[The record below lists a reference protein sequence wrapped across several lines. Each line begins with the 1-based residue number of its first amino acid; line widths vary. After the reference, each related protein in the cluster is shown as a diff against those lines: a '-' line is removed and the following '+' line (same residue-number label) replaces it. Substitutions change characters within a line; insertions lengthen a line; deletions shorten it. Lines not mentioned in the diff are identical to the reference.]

1 MEVVWLRGWL
11 LYRCVVE
18 RETERQKLERS
29 KRQFYIILFYNLY
42 YFNVLYKIKVEILSV
57 L

>member
-11 LYRCVVE
+11 LCRWVVE
-18 RETERQKLERS
+18 RVTERQKLERS
-29 KRQFYIILFYNLY
+29 KRQFFIILLYNLH
-42 YFNVLYKIKVEILSV
+42 YFNVLYKIKVEILGV